1 MYFKLSAQI
10 NELNLNH
17 INKLKQYCPIVGYSD
32 HSIGKI
38 ASISSVA
45 MGAKVIEKHFIL
57 NKKIKS
63 ADEKFSIFSNDF
75 FDFVKKIRITEK
87 MLGKIEV
94 DKKKILKNKLTTVLE
109 IASKVLNK
117 NQKIIRSD
125 LASVRPE

>member
-1 MYFKLSAQI
+1 M
-10 NELNLNH
+10 
-17 INKLKQYCPIVGYSD
+17 GYSD

-75 FDFVKKIRITEK
+75 FDF
-87 MLGKIEV
+87 
-94 DKKKILKNKLTTVLE
+94 KKKLE
-109 IASKVLNK
+109 
-117 NQKIIRSD
+117 
-125 LASVRPE
+125 